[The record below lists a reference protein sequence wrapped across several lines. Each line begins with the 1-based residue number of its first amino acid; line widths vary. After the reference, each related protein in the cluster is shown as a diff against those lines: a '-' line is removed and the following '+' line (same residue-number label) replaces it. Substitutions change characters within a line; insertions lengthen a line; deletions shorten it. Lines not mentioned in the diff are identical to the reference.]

1 MSRSNPARYRKT
13 GLGAVC
19 GFVAI
24 LLCSAMLPP
33 PAHAQAPPAGAPE
46 GALAPVEEAPASEPP
61 PETFFEILNAG
72 GVVGYLIIALSLA
85 AAARIVEHLITI
97 RESVLVP
104 RDLAKSV
111 RKLCEQNKIAKAQ
124 EQCNVQ
130 ASMLAYVLHSG
141 LQEANAGW
149 SEVEKAAE
157 DALAEQSARLY
168 RKIEW
173 LSVIGNIAPMLG
185 LLGTVIGMVLAFR
198 EVAFTQGAARAA
210 DLAEGIYLAL
220 VTTVQGLIVAIPSL
234 GAFAVFRNRV
244 DHLVA
249 EAASATQ
256 YALSPLKRQS
266 DVRFVTPPPAPAS
279 EGVR

>member
-1 MSRSNPARYRKT
+1 MF
-13 GLGAVC
+13 LL
-19 GFVAI
+19 VA
-24 LLCSAMLPP
+24 
-33 PAHAQAPPAGAPE
+33 
-46 GALAPVEEAPASEPP
+46 ALAPSAVEAQEPLVEAPPSASPVPGAVAPIEETQPSEPP

-72 GVVGYLIIALSLA
+72 GIVGYLLIALSLV

-97 RESVLVP
+97 REPVLVP
-104 RDLAKSV
+104 KDLSKTV
-111 RKLCEQNKIAKAQ
+111 RKLLEQKQLAKAQ
-124 EQCNVQ
+124 QQCNLQ
-130 ASMLAYVLHSG
+130 TSMLAFIIHSA
-141 LQEANAGW
+141 LQEAMAGW

-244 DHLVA
+244 DYLVA

-256 YALSPLKRQS
+256 HALAPLKRQS
-266 DVRFVTPPPAPAS
+266 DVRFVEPPPAAAS

>member
-1 MSRSNPARYRKT
+1 MLQSNPTRCRSGGFFIT
-13 GLGAVC
+13 V
-19 GFVAI
+19 GFVVFLFVNAI
-24 LLCSAMLPP
+24 VSRPV
-33 PAHAQAPPAGAPE
+33 HAQAEPVGISPPAELP
-46 GALAPVEEAPASEPP
+46 SSDPP
-61 PETFFEILNAG
+61 PESFFEILNAG
-72 GVVGYLIIALSLA
+72 GVVGYLLIALSLV
-85 AAARIVEHLITI
+85 AAARIVEHIITI

-104 RDLAKSV
+104 RGLSKSV
-111 RKLCEQNKIAKAQ
+111 RKLLEQNQITKAQ
-124 EQCNVQ
+124 QQCSLQ
-130 ASMLAYVLHSG
+130 SSMLSSVLRAG
-141 LQEANAGW
+141 LQEAAAGW
-149 SEVEKAAE
+149 SEIEKASE

-244 DHLVA
+244 DYLVA
-249 EAASATQ
+249 ETASATQ
-256 YALSPLKRQS
+256 HALAPIKRHR
-266 DVRFVTPPPAPAS
+266 DVRFVEPPPAATS

>member
-1 MSRSNPARYRKT
+1 MTQPNPSHGRFGGFFTTAR
-13 GLGAVC
+13 
-19 GFVAI
+19 FVALI
-24 LLCSAMLPP
+24 IANAIIPH
-33 PAHAQAPPAGAPE
+33 AVYAQAD
-46 GALAPVEEAPASEPP
+46 LAPVAPTVELQPSDSP
-61 PETFFEILNAG
+61 PESFFEILNAG
-72 GVVGYLIIALSLA
+72 GVVGYLLIALSLV
-85 AAARIVEHLITI
+85 AAARMVEHIITI
-97 RESVLVP
+97 REAVLVP
-104 RDLAKSV
+104 RALALSV
-111 RKLCEQNKIAKAQ
+111 RKLLEQNQIAKA
-124 EQCNVQ
+124 EQLCKLQ
-130 ASMLAYVLHSG
+130 SSMLAFVLRAG
-141 LQEANAGW
+141 LREANGGW
-149 SEVEKAAE
+149 SEIEKAAE

-244 DHLVA
+244 DSLVA
-249 EAASATQ
+249 ETASATQ
-256 YALSPLKRQS
+256 HALAPIKHRG
-266 DVRFVTPPPAPAS
+266 DARFVEPPPTTAS

>member
-1 MSRSNPARYRKT
+1 MSQSNPTRCRCG
-13 GLGAVC
+13 GLPATVGFAVLI
-19 GFVAI
+19 ALSTI
-24 LLCSAMLPP
+24 IPSS
-33 PAHAQAPPAGAPE
+33 AHAQATPTVVAPS
-46 GALAPVEEAPASEPP
+46 VELQPSEPP
-61 PETFFEILNAG
+61 PQTFFEILNAG
-72 GVVGYLIIALSLA
+72 GVVGYLLIALSLA
-85 AAARIVEHLITI
+85 AAARIVEHIITI

-104 RDLAKSV
+104 RELSQHV
-111 RKLCEQNKIAKAQ
+111 RKLLEQNQIAKAQ
-124 EQCNVQ
+124 QQCNLQ
-130 ASMLAYVLHSG
+130 PSMLAHVLRSG
-141 LQEANAGW
+141 LLEANAGW
-149 SEVEKAAE
+149 SEIEKAAE

-173 LSVIGNIAPMLG
+173 LSVIGNLAPMLG

-244 DHLVA
+244 DYLVA

-256 YALSPLKRQS
+256 RALAPIKRHG
-266 DVRFVTPPPAPAS
+266 DVRFVEPPPATAS